1 MAKKKSILNKAR
13 NYVIPVNQFN
23 MKDLYEKD
31 CEILLK
37 DVKEVRT
44 NRKTGQKTD
53 V

>member
-1 MAKKKSILNKAR
+1 
-13 NYVIPVNQFN
+13 

-37 DVKEVRT
+37 DVTEVRT
-44 NRKTGQKTD
+44 NRKTGQKKTD